1 MAEPKADTGGR
12 SRPSVDDQVS
22 VFLDGV
28 IQVESEAELREKLA
42 ADEPLRIKLGC
53 DPSAPDL
60 HVGHGTVLRRLRRLQ
75 DMGHHIIFIV
85 GDFTARIG
93 DPSGKSKT
101 RPMLS
106 EEEVKRNAQTYV
118 EQVGLILDIEKCE
131 LRFNSE
137 WFSEMGAGGL
147 MELASHY
154 TLARML
160 ERDDFSKRMAA
171 GASISIR
178 ELLYPLVQG
187 YDSVAIEADIEVG
200 GTDQTFNLL
209 VGRDIQRAYGMEP
222 QVVMTYPLLA
232 GLDGREKMS
241 KSLGNAVG
249 ITDPP
254 NEMFGKLMSI
264 PDGTT
269 DERGNALS
277 RFGTICHYYQTLMD
291 WPEDEVRKIEIDL
304 EEGRAHPKKVKAEI
318 ARAIVA
324 RYHSEEAASEA
335 EAEFERVFAERQL
348 PADMPEVAV
357 SPDLAGGPE
366 IDPIKLIRHCGFA
379 DSNSQARRLVEQ
391 GGVSINGE
399 TITDPMAATK
409 IADGDV
415 LRVGKR
421 RFARLRLQGE

>member
-1 MAEPKADTGGR
+1 MSQRNVETGGQAG
-12 SRPSVDDQVS
+12 SPGDDQVNA
-22 VFLDGV
+22 FLDGV
-28 IQVESEAELREKLA
+28 IQIESEDELKAKLTRGK
-42 ADEPLRIKLGC
+42 PLRIKLGC

-60 HVGHGTVLRRLRRLQ
+60 HIGHGTVLRRLRRLQ

-118 EQVGLILDIEKCE
+118 EQVGLILDVDKCE

-137 WFSEMGAGGL
+137 WFSEMGAAGL

-160 ERDDFSKRMAA
+160 ERDDFSQRIAA
-171 GASISIR
+171 EAAISIR

-222 QVVMTYPLLA
+222 QVVMTYPLLV

-241 KSLGNAVG
+241 KSLANAVG
-249 ITDPP
+249 IAEPP
-254 NEMFGKLMSI
+254 NEMYGKLMSI

-269 DERGNALS
+269 DEEGNVLS
-277 RFGTICHYYQTLMD
+277 RFGTICHYYQALMD
-291 WPEDEVRKIEIDL
+291 CPEEQVRKLEADL
-304 EEGRAHPKKVKAEI
+304 EAGRAHPKKVKAEI

-324 RYHSEEAASEA
+324 QYHSEQSAQEA
-335 EAEFERVFAERQL
+335 EAEFERVFAEGQV
-348 PADMPEVAV
+348 PAEMPEVTIG
-357 SPDLAGGPE
+357 PDLAPE
-366 IDPIKLIRHCGFA
+366 NEIELIRLLRHCGFA
-379 DSNSQARRLVEQ
+379 SSNSEARRLIEQ
-391 GGVSINGE
+391 GGVTINGGP
-399 TITDPMAATK
+399 IDDPRAKTK
-409 IADGDV
+409 ITDGDV

-421 RFARLRLQGE
+421 RFARLRLV